1 MYTSAENKNEKIIP
15 FVSIV
20 IPSISSLSLSI
31 KSKGDLSHNIAMNH
45 TRKKVYIS
53 KIKNM
58 WISWKIKE
66 KINQN

>member
-31 KSKGDLSHNIAMNH
+31 KSKGDLSHNIAMKH
-45 TRKKVYIS
+45 TQKKVYIS